1 MNVAMQAE
9 VNGKTHGLSQDVLVT
24 VATAHQVV
32 RGMLQTRGERLLDI
46 LNRSQSSF
54 LRIER
59 AAVLEHLNGD
69 GIGMELPHA
78 IVRKSEIC
86 LAIPNEVA
94 GRPLEKILCAYSAK
108 QSHKAFIAAL
118 GYLIEGQIHLRRCS
132 DEVAV
137 LTRELGEF
145 LPVTNAKVTCVQEAF
160 QPCDCPITI
169 VNASAI
175 SLFSLMPIRL
185 QDQND

>member
-1 MNVAMQAE
+1 MNPFLQAD
-9 VNGKTHGLSQDVLVT
+9 VNGHSHGLCQDVLVT
-24 VATAHQVV
+24 VAAAHQVV

-46 LNRSQSSF
+46 LNRGQSSF
-54 LRIER
+54 LRLEQ
-59 AAVLEHLNGD
+59 AEVLKRLNGD
-69 GIGMELPHA
+69 GIGRELSHA

-118 GYLIEGQIHLRRCS
+118 GYLVEGQIHLRRCS

-145 LPVTNAKVTCVQEAF
+145 LPVTNATITCVDEASG
-160 QPCDCPITI
+160 PCNCPIII

-175 SLFSLMPIRL
+175 SMFSLMPIRL
-185 QDQND
+185 QDQTR

>member
-1 MNVAMQAE
+1 MNAPMQAE
-9 VNGKTHGLSQDVLVT
+9 ANGHTHGLCQDVLVT
-24 VATAHQVV
+24 VTTAHQVV
-32 RGMLQTRGERLLDI
+32 RGVLQTRGDRLLDI

-59 AAVLEHLNGD
+59 AEVLEDLNGD
-69 GIGMELPHA
+69 CIGTELSHA

-145 LPVTNAKVTCVQEAF
+145 LPVTSAKVTCVQEASH
-160 QPCDCPITI
+160 PCDCPITI

-175 SLFSLMPIRL
+175 SLFSLVPIRR
-185 QDQND
+185 QEQNR

>member
-1 MNVAMQAE
+1 MNGPMQAE
-9 VNGKTHGLSQDVLVT
+9 VNSQAHGSCQEVLVT

-32 RGMLQTRGERLLDI
+32 RGTLQTRGERLLDI
-46 LNRSQSSF
+46 LNRGQSSF

-59 AAVLEHLNGD
+59 AEVLEHLNGD
-69 GIGMELPHA
+69 AIGTELSHA

-94 GRPLEKILCAYSAK
+94 GRPLERILCAYSAK

-137 LTRELGEF
+137 LTRELGEY
-145 LPVTNAKVTCVQEAF
+145 LPVTNAKVTCVHETSR
-160 QPCDCPITI
+160 PCNCPIII

-185 QDQND
+185 QDQNR